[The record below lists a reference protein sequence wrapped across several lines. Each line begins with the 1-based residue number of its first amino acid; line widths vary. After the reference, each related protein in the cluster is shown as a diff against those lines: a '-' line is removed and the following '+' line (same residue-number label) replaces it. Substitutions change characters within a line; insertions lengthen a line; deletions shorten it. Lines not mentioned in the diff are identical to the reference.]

1 MFGTNDV
8 RKTRTH
14 MPAQTHSQQTS
25 RFHFRN
31 FVFTNQ
37 KHQPRPTQS
46 IKVNFKYNNN
56 NKNKR
61 KHSPNSFCELPY
73 TIR

>member
-8 RKTRTH
+8 RNTSTN
-14 MPAQTHSQQTS
+14 MPTPTHSKQTLCS
-25 RFHFRN
+25 HFRN

-37 KHQPRPTQS
+37 QQHSGPTQS

-56 NKNKR
+56 KNNNNKR
-61 KHSPNSFCELPY
+61 KSFPNSVSERA
-73 TIR
+73 I